1 MKVALCNII
10 FADKLKQE
18 IGIKATS
25 SFTKANVLRNVHFRL
40 VSAFVDNVLTLA
52 K

>member
-18 IGIKATS
+18 IEIKATS
-25 SFTKANVLRNVHFRL
+25 SFTKANVQRNVHFGQ
-40 VSAFVDNVLTLA
+40 VSVFVDNV
-52 K
+52 